1 MISFQPT
8 CRYLVCPRLRKRNSW
23 LMKQFLGKK
32 VIIWDWNGTLLDDV
46 GYCVECINVLLK
58 KRNLPKV
65 TTNLYREIFT
75 FPVIDYYKAVG
86 FDLEKEGFEKPAME
100 FIGLYYKNFHQTKL
114 FPCVQEVLKDFQE
127 NGFKQVVLSAME
139 HDSLVKTLGEK
150 GILKYFDEVTGVGD
164 HYGSSK
170 EETGKRLLKNL
181 QIQPED
187 AVIIGDT
194 LHDKQVADSLNIDLI
209 LVSTGH
215 NSEQRLKAAHPVVID
230 KLDGVTRLI

>member
-1 MISFQPT
+1 
-8 CRYLVCPRLRKRNSW
+8 
-23 LMKQFLGKK
+23 MKLFSDKK

-46 GYCVECINVLLK
+46 NYCVECINNLLD
-58 KRNLPKV
+58 KRKLPEV
-65 TTNLYREIFT
+65 TATLYREIFT
-75 FPVIDYYKAVG
+75 FPIIDYYRAVG
-86 FDLEKEGFEKPAME
+86 FDLDQEGFEKPAME
-100 FIGLYYKNFHQTKL
+100 FIGLYYKNFYQTKL
-114 FPCVQEVLKDFQE
+114 FPCVKEVLEEFQKR
-127 NGFKQVVLSAME
+127 GLKQVVLSAME

-194 LHDKQVADSLNIDLI
+194 LHDKQVADTLNIDLI

-215 NSEQRLKAAHPVVID
+215 NSEQRLKAAHPVVVD
-230 KLDGVTRLI
+230 KLDKVPELIGF